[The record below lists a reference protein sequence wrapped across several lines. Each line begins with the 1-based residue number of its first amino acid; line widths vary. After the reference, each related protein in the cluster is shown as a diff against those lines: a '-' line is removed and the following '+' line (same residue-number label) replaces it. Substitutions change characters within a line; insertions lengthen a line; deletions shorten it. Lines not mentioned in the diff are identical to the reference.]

1 MVKTNTQFRAIKSLI
16 SNSLT
21 FLFLLLLTFGAQAQT
36 YTKPLHYYGCSYQ
49 NFGRTYISYA
59 AIDAVTI
66 EDADGNVVYSKNGDR
81 CNSSPNGYNTT
92 GHHNVIEPSSAFNLN
107 AGSTYKMTVGAL
119 NPNNITFYGIN
130 VGVWIDYND
139 NGNFGDKGDFVS
151 PANWSVR
158 HNATRS
164 FTFTVPCGGTTGT
177 VRMRLRCNLDIYR
190 DMNANAHT
198 NRLFY
203 GEAEDYE
210 CDYVSPATTD
220 AKFIAPDS
228 AFVGTPVNFTNGNQS
243 GYISHK
249 WSLNGASYS
258 STNAT
263 HVFATGG
270 KYDVKLVSENCNG
283 VDSTTKSIKII
294 TPTAP
299 PASDFIADK
308 SVYEI
313 FETIELTD
321 LSSNGPTYW
330 NWMFVNTTTLDTIDG
345 DDIGALRG
353 NDPYV
358 NKNPSVNS
366 GSFLGAVPIGVWDVY
381 LTASNIIGKGTE
393 AKKVSYVTIQ
403 RSSYNLGAGTA
414 LPANVINVTSGTIYD
429 DGGPTG
435 NYGNNKTTEALIAPC
450 GAKSVTLDFTSF
462 NLRANATLKIYD
474 GVNAL
479 GKPLHTANGF
489 TLNNAPSGS
498 VTANSGAM
506 YLLWTSTTGTTAAGF
521 TANWTS
527 IAGTAAAPIAE
538 YTYPSTTLYNA
549 VAVNFVNTSANAE
562 GSTKFDWTLTGPEN
576 TSANTKDFAYTFLTN
591 GKYTLELKVTACDG
605 RLSTKSIAFTV
616 VQPNSTTS
624 LDFTANTQR
633 PALGGD
639 VTFTATSD
647 KANNWQWTF
656 FPNSGTD
663 VTANAPSATT
673 SNVRS
678 FKFNTPGSYTVQC
691 KGYNSVD
698 SAASEATVVKT
709 AYIVVVSHCK
719 PVIGVTTSDDVGI
732 NYVNISD
739 SNTGDTLIENYSN
752 SGSGYEYTD
761 YSESLTTSLNFGGK
775 YDFEIKRNT
784 NVNKMNRKV
793 WIDWN
798 VDGDF
803 DDAGELVGEEKSSS
817 TLSWSGSFTVPS
829 IDNAFASKTRM
840 RVGVSYSS
848 DDNEPCGASSSASA
862 NRIGEF
868 EDYAI
873 QVVNDGDAPVI
884 TLIDSDTLYIEQ
896 VATQADVNYV
906 SPGATAYDPSQGDIT
921 SKITSTSDVDQT
933 LPGIY
938 YENYYVMDASG
949 NEALPVNRV
958 VYVVSD
964 QTPPVITVTG
974 AADTTIEVGTAWVDL
989 PAVAIDNKEGNIS
1002 DAIVVSGEVDVN
1014 TLGDY
1019 TITYSIEDNQGN
1031 ASSTERIVRVVDT
1044 QVPVIDNPNADK
1056 SAACWTV
1063 NVQLQNIF
1071 ADVTSAADNYNSIGD
1086 GLVFTANPAASNG
1099 GASVDTRFQG
1109 TTSVTYT
1116 ATDESGNVTTQCIDY
1131 VVRDYIPPVIDLRTL
1146 DVVNHRVNTPYT
1158 PVSASASDNL
1168 YDNTQISLTSTSN
1181 VDAYTLGTY
1190 QDTYTA
1196 TDAAG
1201 NVSVTTRTVNVI
1213 DDIAP
1218 EITGKLGGI
1227 IRLGVGSQVDAINFV
1242 NFSDNYDAPA
1252 DLRTNHTLVFNDLN
1266 LQEAGIYSV
1275 VFRTE
1280 DNSGN
1285 RSREFTLYFDV
1296 NYDYEIV
1303 VNGINDLALAD
1314 MINVSPNPTNG
1325 PVNISVNLP
1334 ENEEVSIAIFNTM
1347 GQQIAEVAN
1356 GKVTNGSFSV
1366 NLQGNTNGMYYVK
1379 MNLKGTIVTKKII
1392 LNN

>member
-1 MVKTNTQFRAIKSLI
+1 MVKTNTQFKAIKSLI
-16 SNSLT
+16 SKSLAI
-21 FLFLLLLTFGAQAQT
+21 LALLLVTFGAEAQT
-36 YTKPLHYYGCSYQ
+36 YSNPTHYYGCSYTR
-49 NFGRTYISYA
+49 FGRNYISYA
-59 AIDAVTI
+59 AITTVVITDEA
-66 EDADGNVVYSKNGDR
+66 GNVVYSKANDN
-81 CNSSPNGYNTT
+81 CNKNVMG
-92 GHHNVIEPSSAFNLN
+92 GHFTVIEPTTAFDLS
-107 AGSTYKMTVGAL
+107 AGSKYTLTVGAY
-119 NPNNITFYGIN
+119 NPNGSRYAIELGA
-130 VGVWIDYND
+130 WIDFNS
-139 NGNFGDKGDFVS
+139 DKDFS
-151 PANWSVR
+151 DEGEFITPLSWYINPNS
-158 HNATRS
+158 TRS
-164 FTFTVPCGGTTGT
+164 VTFTVPCGSSTNTT
-177 VRMRLRCNLDIYR
+177 RLRLRSDYR
-190 DMNANAHT
+190 YG
-198 NRLFY
+198 RLYSSADHSKQLNY
-203 GEAEDYE
+203 GETEDYTF
-210 CDYVSPATTD
+210 DYVSPTTTTSN
-220 AKFIAPDS
+220 FIMPDS
-228 AFVGTPVNFTNGNQS
+228 AYVGTPVNFTNKNQS
-243 GYISHK
+243 GYVSHNWTIDTFK
-249 WSLNGASYS
+249 YN
-258 STNAT
+258 STNTT
-263 HVFATGG
+263 HVFKVGG
-270 KYDVKLVSENCNG
+270 KFNAKLVSENCNG
-283 VDSTTKSIKII
+283 IDSTTKSIKII

-299 PASDFIADK
+299 PASDFVADK

-313 FETIELTD
+313 FETIHLTD
-321 LSSNGPTYW
+321 LSTNGPTYW
-330 NWMFVNTTTLDTIDG
+330 NWMLVNTATNDTIDG
-345 DDIGALRG
+345 DDIPALRG

-358 NKNPSVNS
+358 HKNPDVFTGN
-366 GSFLGAVPIGVWDVY
+366 FFGAVPIGKYDVY
-381 LTASNIIGKGTE
+381 LTASNIVGAGSE
-393 AKKVSYVTIQ
+393 RKKVDYVTIQ
-403 RSSYNLGAGTA
+403 RSSYNMGAGTA
-414 LPANVINVTSGTIYD
+414 LPANVINVSAGTIYD

-479 GKPLHTANGF
+479 GTPLHTGNGF
-489 TLNNAPSGS
+489 TAGNVPSGS
-498 VTANSGAM
+498 ITASTGAM
-506 YLLWTSTTGTTAAGF
+506 YMLWTSTSGTTAAGF
-521 TANWTS
+521 AANWTS
-527 IAGTAAAPIAE
+527 VAGTAAAPIAS

-549 VAVNFVNTSANAE
+549 VAVDFVNTSANAE
-562 GSTKFDWTLTGPEN
+562 GSTKFEWTLTGPVN
-576 TSANTKDFAYTFLTN
+576 ATATTRDFSTTFLTN
-591 GKYTLELKVTACDG
+591 GVYTLDLKVIACDG
-605 RLSTKSIAFTV
+605 RSSSQRETFTV
-616 VQPNSTTS
+616 VSPNTPTN
-624 LDFTANTQR
+624 LDFVANTQR
-633 PALGGD
+633 PSLGGD

-647 KANNWQWTF
+647 KANNWEWTF
-656 FPNSGTD
+656 FPNDGTN
-663 VTANAPSATT
+663 VTANAPSANT

-691 KGYNSVD
+691 RAYNSVD
-698 SAASEATVVKT
+698 EAASEATVVKT
-709 AYIVVVSHCK
+709 AYVLVVSHCT
-719 PVIGVTTSDDVGI
+719 PVIGVTTSEDVGI
-732 NYVNISD
+732 NYVSITNP
-739 SNTGDTLIENYSN
+739 NTGDKFENESA
-752 SGSGYEYTD
+752 SGVEYTD
-761 YSESLTTSLNFGGK
+761 YTDLGTTSLNFGGV
-775 YDFEIKRNT
+775 YNFEVRRNT
-784 NVNKMNRKV
+784 NVNTMNRKV

-803 DDAGELVGEEKSSS
+803 DDAGELVGEETSAS
-817 TLSWSGSFTVPS
+817 TLSWTGSFTVPT
-829 IDNAFASKTRM
+829 IEKAFASTTRM
-840 RVGVSYSS
+840 RVGVSYDS
-848 DDNEPCGASSSASA
+848 DDNEPCGASTNASV

-884 TLIDSDTLYIEQ
+884 TLIDADTLYIEQ

-921 SKITSTSDVDQT
+921 ANIEMLSDVDQT

-938 YENYYVMDASG
+938 YEEYYAMDASG
-949 NEALPVNRV
+949 NRADEVLRV

-964 QTPPVITVTG
+964 QTAPVITVTG

-1002 DAIVVSGEVDVN
+1002 NAIVVSGEVDVN

-1019 TITYSIEDNQGN
+1019 TITYSIKDNQGN
-1031 ASSTERIVRVVDT
+1031 ASSATRIVRVVDT

-1056 SAACWTV
+1056 STACWTV
-1063 NVQLQNIF
+1063 EVQLQNIF
-1071 ADVTSAADNYNSIGD
+1071 ADVTSAADNYNSIGN

-1131 VVRDYIPPVIDLRTL
+1131 VVRDYVPPVIDLRTL
-1146 DVVNHRVNTPYT
+1146 DVVTHRVNTPYT

-1168 YDNTQISLTSTSN
+1168 YNNTQISLTSTSN
-1181 VDAYTLGTY
+1181 VDPYTLGIY

-1201 NVSVTTRTVNVI
+1201 NVSVRTRTVNVI

-1227 IRLGVGSQVDAINFV
+1227 VRLGVGSTVDAIDFV

-1252 DLRTNHTLVFNDLN
+1252 DLRTNHILVFNDLN
-1266 LQEAGIYSV
+1266 LQEAGLYSV
-1275 VFRTE
+1275 VFKTE

-1296 NYDYEIV
+1296 NYNYEVV

-1347 GQQIAEVAN
+1347 GQQVATVAN
-1356 GKVTNGSFSV
+1356 GKVSNGSFSV

-1379 MNLKGTIVTKKII
+1379 MNLNGTIVTKKII

>member
-16 SNSLT
+16 SNGLT

-36 YTKPLHYYGCSYQ
+36 YTQPTHYYGCGYQ
-49 NFGRTYISYA
+49 NFGRTYTSYA

-66 EDADGNVVYSKNGDR
+66 EDADGNVVYSKNGDA
-81 CNSSPNGYNTT
+81 CNSSPQGYRTT
-92 GHHNVIEPSSAFNLN
+92 GHHNVVEPNSAFNLN
-107 AGSTYKMTVGAL
+107 AGSTYKVTIGAL
-119 NPNNITFYGIN
+119 NPNNVTFYGIN
-130 VGVWIDYND
+130 VGVWIDFND
-139 NGNFGDKGDFVS
+139 NGNFGDKSDFVS

-158 HNATRS
+158 HRATRS
-164 FTFTVPCGGTTGT
+164 FNFTVPCGGTTGT

-190 DMNANAHT
+190 DMNANAHS
-198 NRLFY
+198 NQFFY
-203 GEAEDYE
+203 GETEDYE
-210 CDYVSPATTD
+210 CDYVSPSSTV

-228 AFVGTPVNFTNGNQS
+228 AFVGTPVNFTNSNQA

-249 WSLNGASYS
+249 WSLDGVTYS

-270 KYDVKLVSENCNG
+270 NYDVKLVSANCNG
-283 VDSTTKSIKII
+283 VDSATKSIKII

-330 NWMFVNTTTLDTIDG
+330 NWMFVNSTTLDTIDG

-358 NKNPSVNS
+358 NKNPSVIT
-366 GSFLGAVPIGVWDVY
+366 GGFLGAVPIGVWDVY
-381 LTASNIIGKGTE
+381 LTSSNIIGKGTE
-393 AKKVSYVTIQ
+393 TKKVKYVTIQ
-403 RSSYNLGAGTA
+403 RSSYNMGAGTA
-414 LPANVINVTSGTIYD
+414 LPANVINVSAGTIYD

-435 NYGNNKTTEALIAPC
+435 NYGNNKTTEALIATC
-450 GAKSVTLDFTSF
+450 GAKTVTLDFTSF

-479 GKPLHTANGF
+479 GTPLHSGNGF
-489 TLNNAPSGS
+489 TSGNAPSGS
-498 VTANSGAM
+498 ITASTGAM

-521 TANWTS
+521 AANWTS
-527 IAGTAAAPIAE
+527 VAGSAAAPIAE

-549 VAVNFVNTSANAE
+549 VAVDFVNTSENAE
-562 GSTKFDWTLTGPEN
+562 GSTKFEWTLTGPDN
-576 TSANTKDFAYTFLTN
+576 TSANTKNFSYTFLTN
-591 GKYTLELKVTACDG
+591 GQYTLELKVTACDG
-605 RLSTKSIAFTV
+605 RSSTKSYNFTV
-616 VQPNSTTS
+616 VSPNIPTN

-647 KANNWQWTF
+647 KANNWEWTF

-663 VTANAPSATT
+663 VTANAPSANT
-673 SNVRS
+673 SKVRS

-691 KGYNSVD
+691 RAYNSVD
-698 SAASEATVVKT
+698 EAASEATVVKT
-709 AYIVVVSHCK
+709 AYIVVVSHCT
-719 PVIGVTTSDDVGI
+719 PIIGVTTSEDVGI
-732 NYVNISD
+732 NYVSVSNP
-739 SNTGDTLIENYSN
+739 NTGEKFENT
-752 SGSGYEYTD
+752 SGSGVEYTD
-761 YSESLTTSLNFGGK
+761 YTGLGTTSLNFGGV
-775 YDFEIKRNT
+775 YNFEVRRNT
-784 NVNKMNRKV
+784 NVNNMNRKV

-803 DDAGELVGEEKSSS
+803 DDAGELVGEESSS
-817 TLSWSGSFTVPS
+817 NTLSWTGSFTVPS
-829 IDNAFASKTRM
+829 IEKAFASTTRM
-840 RVGVSYSS
+840 RVGVSYST
-848 DDNEPCGASSSASA
+848 DDNEPCGASTSASA

-873 QVVNDGDAPVI
+873 QVVNDGDIPVI
-884 TLIDSDTLYIEQ
+884 TLNDADTLYIEQ

-906 SPGATAYDPSQGDIT
+906 SPGATAYDASQGDIT
-921 SKITSTSDVDQT
+921 SNVTSTTDVDQT

-938 YENYYVMDASG
+938 YENYFAMDASG
-949 NEALPVNRV
+949 NEAIPVVRV

-1002 DAIVVSGEVDVN
+1002 DAIVVVGEVDVN

-1019 TITYSIEDNQGN
+1019 TITYSIKDNQGN

-1116 ATDESGNVTTQCIDY
+1116 ATDESGNVATQCIDY